1 MRVVRI
7 AGRLTAL
14 SPIYHGGNE
23 KTGSVVLL
31 NRLRFIVEGKPTD
44 VPVISGNQIRGRLR
58 RLLTRDFLE
67 RAGYQLDLTQKRHQK
82 LYHTLFAGGVLT
94 EVEEGESGVVDLDLK
109 SRLVRYIVPLRLFG
123 ASYGNQMIEG
133 RLSVGFALPICRELQ
148 PFLGI
153 QSDVSFYQ
161 LISRAFQTR
170 RDELRAGGRDSGRE
184 GGGEEDETVQM
195 IVEYEVFAPGTQ
207 FFHELIVEDTEEG
220 LDLDL
225 SALYRAVRLWQEAPY
240 IGGKSSAGFGRLRIE
255 YSWPDG
261 VSDQAYLEYVE
272 RNRDEIRRALDELA
286 EAL

>member
-7 AGRLTAL
+7 PGRLTAL

-58 RLLTRDFLE
+58 RLLVRDFLQLT
-67 RAGYQLDLTQKRHQK
+67 GYGLDLAQKKHQK

-123 ASYGNQMIEG
+123 ASYGNQMVEG
-133 RLSVGFALPICRELQ
+133 RVSVGFALPICRELQ
-148 PFLGI
+148 EFLGI
-153 QSDVSFYQ
+153 PSDVSFYQ
-161 LISRAFQTR
+161 LITRAFQTR
-170 RDELRAGGRDSGRE
+170 RDELRVGGKE
-184 GGGEEDETVQM
+184 GGEEEDETVQM

-207 FFHELIVEDTEEG
+207 FFHELVVEDTEEG
-220 LDLDL
+220 LGLDL
-225 SALYRAVRLWQEAPY
+225 SALYRAVGLWREAPY
-240 IGGKSSAGFGRLRIE
+240 IGGKSSAGFGKLRIE

-261 VSDQAYLEYVE
+261 VSDSAYLDYVE
-272 RNRDEIRRALDELA
+272 KNKDEIRKALDELA

>member
-7 AGRLTAL
+7 PGRLTAL

-58 RLLTRDFLE
+58 RLLTRDFLQL
-67 RAGYQLDLTQKRHQK
+67 AGYGLDLTQKRHQK

-109 SRLVRYIVPLRLFG
+109 TRLVRYVVPIRLFG
-123 ASYGNQMIEG
+123 ASYGNQMVEG
-133 RLSVGFALPICRELQ
+133 RALVGFALPICRELQ
-148 PFLGI
+148 GFLGI
-153 QSDVSFYQ
+153 ESDVSFYQ

-170 RDELRAGGRDSGRE
+170 RDELRAGGKE
-184 GGGEEDETVQM
+184 GGGEEDEAVQM

-207 FFHELIVEDTEEG
+207 FFHELVLETEEEG

-225 SALYRAVRLWQEAPY
+225 SALYRAVKLWQEAPY

-255 YSWPDG
+255 YQWPDG
-261 VSDQAYLEYVE
+261 VSDQTYLDYVE
-272 RNRDEIRRALDELA
+272 KNRDEVRKALDELA